1 MDACG
6 CLVHYSSLEGHM
18 PISLDLSLASSTCCD
33 STITFWKNQTFVRV
47 WLLARQSKMI
57 QTVKFVIG
65 NLHTYNLYKYII
77 SGPGHVLAWFPPSWG
92 EKVVAFGEFGLE
104 ARPEKMV
111 SLDGFPP
118 IKWCNKAGNLVG
130 TDVGFRV
137 KLVVVFGWKVQI
149 ELGRRFPRFLLD
161 LRTSPIRFLV
171 PMRRTVK
178 GNVRSLWDSVAAVMW
193 VVARS
198 SLNDFGWF
206 CMLGRFEWPPKNT

>member
-149 ELGRRFPRFLLD
+149 ELGRRFHVSCSTWGLLPSVFWSQWGEPWKATWG
-161 LRTSPIRFLV
+161 LCE
-171 PMRRTVK
+171 TVSRQWC
-178 GNVRSLWDSVAAVMW
+178 GWLQGHLWMILD
-193 VVARS
+193 
-198 SLNDFGWF
+198 DFV
-206 CMLGRFEWPPKNT
+206 C